1 MARGRKSVAGLM
13 TDRGLSTVS
22 LHKMLGWPVI
32 TPRTPETRR
41 KEEFR
46 IISRLKRVIES
57 FINKRVSCD
66 LFEVKRGFLAFFY
79 KMQCDVWAP
88 PLGKTHTLFPYL
100 WQESKL
106 NTNQYFVWF
115 GEISLKITFVRAS
128 NHRQEAEETMNR
140 GGFGD
145 LMTTTHY
152 RPISIFDMREG
163 AQKQR

>member
-1 MARGRKSVAGLM
+1 M
-13 TDRGLSTVS
+13 
-22 LHKMLGWPVI
+22 I
-32 TPRTPETRR
+32 TLRTPETRR
-41 KEEFR
+41 KEQFR

-57 FINKRVSCD
+57 FINRRVSCD
-66 LFEVKRGFLAFFY
+66 LFKVIKGLSAFFFK

-128 NHRQEAEETMNR
+128 DHRQRRQWTLEQR
-140 GGFGD
+140 GLRWFDDDNPLSSNQHIWYERGATKTEIDDSIAWG
-145 LMTTTHY
+145 TPQ
-152 RPISIFDMREG
+152 PI
-163 AQKQR
+163 K